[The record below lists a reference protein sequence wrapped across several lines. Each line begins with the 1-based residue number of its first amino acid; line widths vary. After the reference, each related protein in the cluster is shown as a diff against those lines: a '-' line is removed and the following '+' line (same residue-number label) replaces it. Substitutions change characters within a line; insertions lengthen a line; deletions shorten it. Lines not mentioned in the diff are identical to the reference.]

1 MEILM
6 RLCAHWVCVTYTL
19 ENNTKTT
26 DLSFAAFAELGKHRS
41 VNRVLHSTFAM
52 RASWTVVALTQNFWD
67 VKRTPNFFH
76 QRVTISWG
84 IRVRIG
90 FCHHFSLIGSWL
102 CQPNFGSTSHLPW
115 PPWISRP
122 STTYGCHGIKTRN
135 DLPRNPSV
143 GNLTE
148 AEIFTQF
155 KYSSATQH
163 ADPLSVSFSQNKET
177 TTQCFKSVSS
187 KQGGHMDQIKKNRHE
202 NPRRCH
208 WGNSSPSSSPCT
220 VHPAFWATTDYKL
233 PPNAALTMPRTSQR
247 CPTGSIG
254 KQQPVERLYKGRIF
268 LERKE
273 THQPRKALAKSS
285 GDTTTQHVF
294 TGNRRYP
301 EKICV
306 SWVVRSRPVSW
317 LLVAQWWLPTPAITD
332 ANMITSIM
340 LNMRPARVLVD
351 LPFYPLG
358 GPSLVVSFF
367 FWFVD

>member
-1 MEILM
+1 M
-6 RLCAHWVCVTYTL
+6 
-19 ENNTKTT
+19 
-26 DLSFAAFAELGKHRS
+26 DQQAFYYL
-41 VNRVLHSTFAM
+41 
-52 RASWTVVALTQNFWD
+52 W
-67 VKRTPNFFH
+67 
-76 QRVTISWG
+76 
-84 IRVRIG
+84 
-90 FCHHFSLIGSWL
+90 
-102 CQPNFGSTSHLPW
+102 
-115 PPWISRP
+115 
-122 STTYGCHGIKTRN
+122 CHGIKTRN

-187 KQGGHMDQIKKNRHE
+187 KQGGHMDQIKKTCHE

-208 WGNSSPSSSPCT
+208 WVDSSPSSSPCT
-220 VHPAFWATTDYKL
+220 VHPAFWATTDYNCRQTL
-233 PPNAALTMPRTSQR
+233 LYDATDVTAMSDRQHRQAATGRASLQR
-247 CPTGSIG
+247 
-254 KQQPVERLYKGRIF
+254 RIF

-317 LLVAQWWLPTPAITD
+317 ILVAQWWLPTPAITD
-332 ANMITSIM
+332 ANMITSII
-340 LNMRPARVLVD
+340 LTMRPARVLVD
-351 LPFYPLG
+351 
-358 GPSLVVSFF
+358 
-367 FWFVD
+367 

>member
-1 MEILM
+1 MDSGGIDP
-6 RLCAHWVCVTYTL
+6 
-19 ENNTKTT
+19 K
-26 DLSFAAFAELGKHRS
+26 
-41 VNRVLHSTFAM
+41 
-52 RASWTVVALTQNFWD
+52 FWD

-90 FCHHFSLIGSWL
+90 FCHRFSLIGSWL
-102 CQPNFGSTSHLPW
+102 CQPFGSTSHLPW

-122 STTYGCHGIKTRN
+122 STTYDVMVSRHEMTCQETQALVNWQRPKSSRSSNIALLRSMQTRFLFHSHKTRKQRHN
-135 DLPRNPSV
+135 ASNPFHQNRV
-143 GNLTE
+143 GTWIKSKKP
-148 AEIFTQF
+148 AMKTQGVVIG
-155 KYSSATQH
+155 ATQAH
-163 ADPLSVSFSQNKET
+163 PVPHVPFTPLFGQRQIT
-177 TTQCFKSVSS
+177 TAAKRCF
-187 KQGGHMDQIKKNRHE
+187 
-202 NPRRCH
+202 
-208 WGNSSPSSSPCT
+208 
-220 VHPAFWATTDYKL
+220 
-233 PPNAALTMPRTSQR
+233 TMPRTSQR